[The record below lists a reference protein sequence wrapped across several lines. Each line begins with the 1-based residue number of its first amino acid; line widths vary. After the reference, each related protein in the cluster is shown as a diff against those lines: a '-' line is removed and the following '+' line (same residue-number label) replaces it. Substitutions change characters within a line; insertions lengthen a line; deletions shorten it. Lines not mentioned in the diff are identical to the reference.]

1 VSPDHDPFNLAIEAW
16 LDESDEHEDP
26 ETVLDR
32 VIARLDAM
40 PQGRAWWPNGRAEFM
55 NRAIGT
61 ALATAAVVV
70 IAVVGISLLARGGP
84 TVGGPGP
91 AELAGSPSS
100 LPTLVP
106 TSTQPA
112 FPAGGLIGLPPRG
125 AVPSTPEVGEL
136 VDSYFIPRGGYGFA
150 GYARLY
156 ADGRLIWSMRYPT
169 SEWSNSTGYLEQR
182 LTPEAVELVHR
193 QDPLRLPELLPSSAW
208 VDETIRPYVPSRYAV
223 CHYVYDWDPALV
235 LERPEMLS
243 LLPATAAEL
252 LRGQEAEPP
261 VDYLVPPGNSRNVVP
276 DCLALTTED
285 ARLFDEALRAAGIEP
300 GGRYVLSYELDGP
313 GETTLDI
320 TLEPIFPDGTVNC
333 SGCG

>member
-1 VSPDHDPFNLAIEAW
+1 VVANGLLTGGRPNL
-16 LDESDEHEDP
+16 
-26 ETVLDR
+26 
-32 VIARLDAM
+32 
-40 PQGRAWWPNGRAEFM
+40 
-55 NRAIGT
+55 
-61 ALATAAVVV
+61 
-70 IAVVGISLLARGGP
+70 
-84 TVGGPGP
+84 GGPGAVP
-91 AELAGSPSS
+91 TASPTP
-100 LPTLVP
+100 LPPPVV

-112 FPAGGLIGLPPRG
+112 IPTVGFIGLPPPG
-125 AVPSTPEVGEL
+125 AVPSTPDVGEL
-136 VDSYFIPRGGYGFA
+136 VDDYFVPQAGYQYA

-156 ADGRLIWSMRYPT
+156 ADGRLIWSMFYPIH
-169 SEWSNSTGYLEQR
+169 EWTNSTGYLEQR
-182 LTPEAVELVHR
+182 LTPEGVELVHR